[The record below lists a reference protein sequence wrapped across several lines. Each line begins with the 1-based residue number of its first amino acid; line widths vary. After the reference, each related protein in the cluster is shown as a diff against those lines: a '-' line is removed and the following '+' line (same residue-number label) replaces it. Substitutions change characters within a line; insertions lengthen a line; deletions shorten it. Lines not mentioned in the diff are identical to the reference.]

1 MAEATQRLQQDKI
14 RASMS
19 LATHTLA
26 LQRAMNLTKRQLQA
40 QGLKPNHFSLRDLRV
55 RAEAYLADHRAEL
68 VAEAKEIVE
77 RWRVEGVFGKRGG
90 IHFTRRASLRNND
103 QPKAR

>member
-40 QGLKPNHFSLRDLRV
+40 QGLKPNHFSLRDLRI
-55 RAEAYLADHRAEL
+55 RAEQYLDDHREEL
-68 VAEAKEIVE
+68 VAEAKQIVL
-77 RWRVEGVFGKRGG
+77 RWQREGFFGKRAKLLNDAQGG
-90 IHFTRRASLRNND
+90 KR
-103 QPKAR
+103 

>member
-55 RAEAYLADHRAEL
+55 RAEAYLADHREEL
-68 VAEAKEIVE
+68 IADAKQIVE

-90 IHFTRRASLRNND
+90 IHFTRRASLSTD
-103 QPKAR
+103 AQGGKA

>member
-26 LQRAMNLTKRQLQA
+26 LQRAMN
-40 QGLKPNHFSLRDLRV
+40 
-55 RAEAYLADHRAEL
+55 
-68 VAEAKEIVE
+68 
-77 RWRVEGVFGKRGG
+77 GK
-90 IHFTRRASLRNND
+90 
-103 QPKAR
+103 